1 MLEPTDST
9 PPALPTSTSEPDAPR
24 IDLGSV
30 ADAAERVRTEIGRA
44 LVGQEERV
52 TLLLTALLAGGHVL
66 LEGVPGIAKTLTAR
80 LLARTVDAD
89 YRRIQFTPDLMPS
102 DVVGTAVF
110 NPRDAEFSFRAGPI
124 FSNFVL
130 IDEINRAPAKTQSA
144 LFEVME
150 ERQATVDGTTYPMAE
165 PFMVLAT
172 QNPLEHEGTYRLP
185 EAQLDRFLFKLVLDY
200 PTADEEVEILTR
212 ALTQAPSA
220 VVETIGAVLS
230 KSELAQARGVV
241 SQVRVEPPV
250 VRYIAGI
257 TLATRGNASLMLGAS
272 PRASLSLLSSGRAYA
287 VLAGRDYVLPDDI
300 QAVAPHV
307 LRHRIQLAP
316 ELEMEGRAPD
326 EVVADILRQVE
337 IPR

>member
-1 MLEPTDST
+1 
-9 PPALPTSTSEPDAPR
+9 
-24 IDLGSV
+24 
-30 ADAAERVRTEIGRA
+30 
-44 LVGQEERV
+44 
-52 TLLLTALLAGGHVL
+52 
-66 LEGVPGIAKTLTAR
+66 
-80 LLARTVDAD
+80 
-89 YRRIQFTPDLMPS
+89 
-102 DVVGTAVF
+102 
-110 NPRDAEFSFRAGPI
+110 
-124 FSNFVL
+124 
-130 IDEINRAPAKTQSA
+130 
-144 LFEVME
+144 ME

-200 PTADEEVEILTR
+200 PTADEEIEILTR
-212 ALTQAPSA
+212 ALTDAPSA
-220 VVETIGAVLS
+220 IVETIGAVLS

-316 ELEMEGRAPD
+316 ELEMEGRLPD